1 MLMSCNQVTH
11 DTSSVE
17 ENKIS
22 LSAFQ
27 HCPHCEG
34 PVTEAFLDAVLQ
46 SQHSEV
52 LATFKVGCVFIL
64 HTFMSH
70 FRCRNPF

>member
-1 MLMSCNQVTH
+1 MSCNKVTH

-27 HCPHCEG
+27 HCLHCKG

-46 SQHSEV
+46 AQHPEV
-52 LATFKVGCVFIL
+52 LTTFKVGFCLTL
-64 HTFMSH
+64 HSFMPH